1 MEPFTTDSVNY
12 SGVQIK
18 KNKSWTI
25 HHTSHISLI
34 TIYYL
39 SPVIYHHIWLAKTTC
54 IFKTEENTQATTNH
68 KDFFVIKS
76 ITYFFK
82 YFWGEPWCLILKCI
96 VYIEIF
102 WLLVCWLVLIHI
114 VTLHF
119 AFCSINNLADLVFIY
134 INIMKASTL
143 SNKMLYLKMWKPS
156 ETTLVHL
163 LTIP

>member
-1 MEPFTTDSVNY
+1 MVFRL
-12 SGVQIK
+12 K
-18 KNKSWTI
+18 K
-25 HHTSHISLI
+25 TSHEQFTIRVTYHLSPYITYHQSYI
-34 TIYYL
+34 TIYDLQRRFAYL
-39 SPVIYHHIWLAKTTC
+39 KQKKT
-54 IFKTEENTQATTNH
+54 H
-68 KDFFVIKS
+68 KPPRITRIFFVIKS